1 MIIYHNENLT
11 GLNKTGALTSS
22 PLKENKMVYN
32 NQFIVVIKH
41 KGKVLREFSG
51 NVVRLP
57 FGSDYSIMMK
67 NKDSSR
73 KALVEVFVDGKD
85 ALDSNSIIV
94 SPEQSVELKGFM
106 EGSIVRN
113 KFRFIEKTNEISK
126 YRGNF
131 IEDGLVEI
139 KYSFEEPQVTWY
151 SLTKDTAPR
160 ANCYFSGVSE
170 TKFTA
175 SSSDQ
180 NISCSV
186 GANEC
191 GITVPGAETKQD
203 FQTGVIG
210 STGFKSSIIINLKG
224 ETTTTK
230 AKRKRVKKPI
240 TVKTKIRCS
249 TCGRRWRSSMKYC
262 GNCSTYLH

>member
-1 MIIYHNENLT
+1 
-11 GLNKTGALTSS
+11 
-22 PLKENKMVYN
+22 MVYN

-51 NVVRLP
+51 NAVRLP
-57 FGSDYSIMMK
+57 FGSDYSIALR

-85 ALDSNSIIV
+85 ALDGNSIIV
-94 SPEQSVELKGFM
+94 GPNQTTELKGFM
-106 EGSIVRN
+106 KGSTVKN
-113 KFRFIEKTNEISK
+113 KFRFIEKTDEISK

-131 IEDGLVEI
+131 MEDGLVEI
-139 KYSFEEPQVTWY
+139 KYSFEEPQTIQWASLVTDN
-151 SLTKDTAPR
+151 TPR
-160 ANCYFSGVSE
+160 ARSSFYSD
-170 TKFTA
+170 TKFT
-175 SSSDQ
+175 SSFCSRTDQ
-180 NISCSV
+180 VIGCSSKNINDS
-186 GANEC
+186 

-210 STGFKSSIIINLKG
+210 ATGFKSSIIIHLKG
-224 ETTTTK
+224 ETTATLKT
-230 AKRKRVKKPI
+230 KRKRVKRPI